1 MTNQQK
7 EWLNKERNLLSD
19 IRESKSD
26 NRGK

>member
-7 EWLNKERNLLSD
+7 EWLNKEKNLLSD